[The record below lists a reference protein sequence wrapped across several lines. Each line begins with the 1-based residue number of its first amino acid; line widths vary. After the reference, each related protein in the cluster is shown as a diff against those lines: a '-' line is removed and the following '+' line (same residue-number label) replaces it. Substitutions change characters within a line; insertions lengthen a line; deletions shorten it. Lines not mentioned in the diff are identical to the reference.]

1 MLCRK
6 CFLFILHDIRATI
19 FCFYQLKT
27 IMSKMLLYP
36 LVYILHMS
44 NKMYYK
50 TFSIL
55 SLLFGRKSPT
65 ELNLLLLFA
74 TDSS

>member
-1 MLCRK
+1 M
-6 CFLFILHDIRATI
+6 FVENFFHYTWYQSYF

-27 IMSKMLLYP
+27 IMSKLLLYP
-36 LVYILHMS
+36 LVYILHMG

-65 ELNLLLLFA
+65 ELNLLLFA
-74 TDSS
+74 ADSS

>member
-1 MLCRK
+1 MG
-6 CFLFILHDIRATI
+6 
-19 FCFYQLKT
+19 
-27 IMSKMLLYP
+27 
-36 LVYILHMS
+36 

-65 ELNLLLLFA
+65 ELNLLLFA
-74 TDSS
+74 ADSS